1 MLKGFDR
8 DWVPAGTRRQAF
20 YTRLPPGDYQ
30 FAVRAT
36 ANGSQSGA
44 EWAFSIQP
52 TFYQSGWFYL
62 ACAGALALVIGGAWQ
77 LRLRTLRRHFDGVL
91 SERARIARELH
102 DTVLQSM
109 AGVALDL
116 EAIARKG
123 DSSPVANEELRRVR
137 RELEAHMAEARQ
149 SIYDLR
155 SQIPET
161 LMLPEALRASAEQVV
176 PNEGV
181 RFELAVT
188 GQPRPCS
195 RDVEDQLVR
204 IAQEALR
211 NAVRHGN
218 PTAVRIELAY
228 EPDAVRLRVAD
239 DGCGFDPRVRANG
252 SRWGLMGMQ
261 ERATRIGGS
270 LSIQSSPGAGTSVEA
285 RVTGESGKRRSM

>member
-1 MLKGFDR
+1 
-8 DWVPAGTRRQAF
+8 F

-52 TFYQSGWFYL
+52 TFYQSGWVYL
-62 ACAGALALVIGGAWQ
+62 ACAGALALVIGGGWQ
-77 LRLRTLRRHFDGVL
+77 LRFGTFRGHFAGGLR
-91 SERARIARELH
+91 ERARIAPELH

-176 PNEGV
+176 P
-181 RFELAVT
+181 
-188 GQPRPCS
+188 
-195 RDVEDQLVR
+195 
-204 IAQEALR
+204 
-211 NAVRHGN
+211 
-218 PTAVRIELAY
+218 
-228 EPDAVRLRVAD
+228 
-239 DGCGFDPRVRANG
+239 
-252 SRWGLMGMQ
+252 
-261 ERATRIGGS
+261 
-270 LSIQSSPGAGTSVEA
+270 
-285 RVTGESGKRRSM
+285 